1 MRKKIVVLLCVVA
14 LLASSAIMAYANE
27 IMPLYNEITAVQS
40 TMGIDG
46 NVLHYTVKVL
56 TPDFDTLD
64 SVHINAK
71 LKTISGVTKA
81 TYNEDLT
88 KIGPIFNFSKEKT
101 VTSEDTYFLEYT
113 VKCYKNN
120 VLVDE
125 VSKTTVTATY
135 SG

>member
-1 MRKKIVVLLCVVA
+1 MRKKLLTLLCVIA
-14 LLASSAIMAYANE
+14 LIVCSTISAYANE

-64 SVHINAK
+64 SVHIDAQ
-71 LKTISGVTKA
+71 LKTTSGAVKA
-81 TYNEDLT
+81 TYNENLT
-88 KIGPIFNFSKEKT
+88 KIGPMFNFSKEKT
-101 VTSEDTYFLEYT
+101 VTSKDTYFLEYT

>member
-1 MRKKIVVLLCVVA
+1 MRKKLLTFLFVIALIVCSTISV
-14 LLASSAIMAYANE
+14 YANE

-40 TMGIDG
+40 TMGIDS
-46 NVLHYTVKVL
+46 NVLTYSVKVL

-71 LKTISGVTKA
+71 LKTVSGVTKA

-88 KIGPIFNFSKEKT
+88 KVGPMFIFSKDKT
-101 VTSEDTYFLEYT
+101 VTSKDTYFLEYT

-125 VSKTTVTATY
+125 VTKTTVTATY

>member
-1 MRKKIVVLLCVVA
+1 MRKKIVVFLCVVA

-81 TYNEDLT
+81 TYNEDLR
-88 KIGPIFNFSKEKT
+88 KIGPMFNFSKEKT
-101 VTSEDTYFLEYT
+101 VTSQDTYFLEYT